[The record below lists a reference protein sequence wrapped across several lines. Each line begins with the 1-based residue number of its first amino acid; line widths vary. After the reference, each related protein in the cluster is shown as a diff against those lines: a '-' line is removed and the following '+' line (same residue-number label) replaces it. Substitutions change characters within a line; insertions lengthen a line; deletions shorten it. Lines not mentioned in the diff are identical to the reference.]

1 MVQTVILNVVQ
12 STNCVRVEQTLVR
25 FVQTLVHCT
34 RLVYKYCITRIKL
47 QYEAVVKFVTIVIL
61 FLVR

>member
-34 RLVYKYCITRIKL
+34 RLVYKLY
-47 QYEAVVKFVTIVIL
+47 YEN
-61 FLVR
+61 